1 MPAESSSEEGREQ
14 DPAPGERNRVIDEQD
29 PILDELAKL
38 MSAPDLERAIAH
50 LQDHLGLLDPALD
63 TWLGQALDRCAA
75 EGMDGYVPLL
85 TYWQDLLRDCR
96 ERGFVAAMEA
106 RGAVVPGT
114 DWIAPYLERIQELTP
129 LADRGDADA
138 LAETAGIWLR
148 IAETAEAREE
158 HPELRAAACNNAA
171 QAMIRRSDDPAEAL
185 ALLHAALNLLPP
197 RSPQRPGI
205 LLNLARATAA
215 REPTRAA
222 EAIELVQ
229 EALRADPGLRE
240 AAGEALRDVASSVS
254 AGDGRGPSLRSIDAA
269 LAIERGLLAGE
280 YPTDG
285 GPGLAAAIM
294 AEYLVQ
300 RHALSGDE
308 DDIRQAV
315 FAAEQSVG
323 HAPEGS
329 QDGVERRH
337 RLAVVL
343 RDLYDATGDA
353 DALDRAIRL
362 HEESLDGLPPGEMRV
377 YHLHGLGVARRH
389 RYLSRGDRDDLEAA
403 VRAHEEMH
411 ALAEPGVEPY
421 GVVLNAYGNTLRQR
435 YLASGDAAD
444 LDKAVLLHREDIART
459 RGPARVMSVNALAT
473 DLRHVYASTGDV
485 GALEEAVEALR
496 EVLTAGVTGQ
506 ERDRAW
512 MTLAGCLFHKFQA
525 FGDAESGNESIRI
538 MEEVLTRTPRSAA
551 ERAVRAGNLGAF
563 LLMRTREEDRPD
575 EARPDEVR
583 LDRAEE
589 LLAEAAAAAVG
600 MEKARHLVNLGTC
613 VSRRAGHSDSE
624 PSVRRFVGLVEE
636 ALDLCP
642 PDAPFAAGVQL
653 NLAAAYRD
661 LHRITADPAALT
673 RGLDLLRDGGALGI
687 VRQPEAMLATSRGWG
702 EYAAANGLPAQA
714 AEAYGFALDAL
725 DRVVGGSAL
734 REHKQRWLSQVEGL
748 ATAAAAAY
756 VEAGDAWKAVVAL
769 ERGRARLL
777 ADVLAGDAAET
788 GTLTMSHPRLAEAY
802 REAGARLHDLRGQAL
817 QPVAADWLPMAAG
830 FDRARRDLDE
840 ALARI
845 REQPGFER
853 FRLPDPAGDVIRAAR
868 SGPLAYLMAGDRGGY
883 ALLADG
889 GSATAHPLPLRRQD
903 VVARLSDYLDG
914 YEQAGTDAR
923 RWHRVLDETTR
934 WLWDAAMGP
943 LLNLVSGEQPLAVV
957 PTWLLALLPLHAAWA
972 PDPEAPT
979 GRRFAID
986 RRPLMFAPNAG
997 IAARAMPDG
1006 AKTERLL
1013 AVEDPQPVSAPPL
1026 SFVKYEIDAAVQAF
1040 PEARRLSGPEATRE
1054 AVLTGIDGHGLLH
1067 FACHG
1072 YADWGQVLNSYL
1084 LLSGDQRLTLR
1095 DLLVMPVR
1103 GRLVVLSACET
1114 ALPQAALSDEVIG
1127 LATGFLQAGAAGVVG
1142 SMWRVSDASTALLL
1156 SRFYALWKGKGHPA
1170 AALRDAQRWL
1180 RDATNAELT
1189 AAYPDLMH
1197 RYAPIPEPLRAAW
1210 GTGRDFSH
1218 PAYWA
1223 AFTYMGAS

>member
-1 MPAESSSEEGREQ
+1 MSAESSPEEGGEQ
-14 DPAPGERNRVIDEQD
+14 DPALDEQD
-29 PILDELAKL
+29 PILAELAEL
-38 MSAPDLERAIAH
+38 MSRPDLERAIAY

-63 TWLGQALDRCAA
+63 TWLVHALDRCAA
-75 EGMDGYVPLL
+75 EGMDDYVPLL
-85 TYWQDLLRDCR
+85 TYWRDLLRDCR
-96 ERGFVAAMEA
+96 ERGFVAALEA
-106 RGAVVPGT
+106 RGAVVQGT
-114 DWIAPYLERIQELTP
+114 DWIVPYLERIEELTP
-129 LADRGDADA
+129 LADRGDAAA

-148 IAETAEAREE
+148 VAETAEAGED
-158 HPELRAAACNNAA
+158 HPDLCAAARNNAA
-171 QAMIRRSDDPAEAL
+171 QAMIRGSGDPAEAA
-185 ALLHAALNLLPP
+185 ALLHGALDLLPP

-215 REPTRAA
+215 RDPARVA
-222 EAIELVQ
+222 EAIELVR
-229 EALRADPGLRE
+229 EAVRADPGLRE
-240 AAGEALRDVASSVS
+240 AAGDALRDVAFHVS
-254 AGDGRGPSLRSIDAA
+254 AGDGRGPSIQSIDAA
-269 LAIERGLLAGE
+269 LAIERRLLAGE
-280 YPTDG
+280 YPTAG
-285 GPGLAAAIM
+285 GPGLTAAIM
-294 AEYLVQ
+294 AGYLTR

-315 FAAEQSVG
+315 LAAEQAVD
-323 HAPEGS
+323 HTPEGS
-329 QDGVERRH
+329 EDRVERLH

-343 RDLYDATGDA
+343 RDLSDATGDA

-362 HEESLDGLPPGEMRV
+362 HEESLDGLPPSEMRV
-377 YHLHGLGVARRH
+377 YHLHGLGVARRY
-389 RYLSRGDRDDLEAA
+389 RYLSRGRREDLDAA

-421 GVVLNAYGNTLRQR
+421 DAVLNVYGNTLRQR

-444 LDKAVLLHREDIART
+444 LDKAVLLHREDVART
-459 RGPARVMSVNALAT
+459 RGPARVTSVNALAT
-473 DLRHVYASTGDV
+473 DLRHVYESTGDV
-485 GALEEAVEALR
+485 GALEEAVESLR
-496 EVLTAGVTGQ
+496 EAITASVAGQ

-512 MTLAGCLFHKFQA
+512 MTLASCLVHKFQA
-525 FGDAESGNESIRI
+525 FGDAGSGAEAIRI
-538 MEEVLTRTPRSAA
+538 MEEVLSRTPRSAT

-563 LLMRTREEDRPD
+563 LLGQTREEERPD
-575 EARPDEVR
+575 EAR

-589 LLAEAAAAAVG
+589 LLTEAAASAVG
-600 MEKARHLVNLGTC
+600 MERARHLVNLGTC

-624 PSVRRFVGLVEE
+624 PSARRFVGLLEE

-642 PDAPFAAGVQL
+642 PDAPFAAGARL

-673 RGLDLLRDGGALGI
+673 RGLDLLRDGCALGTA
-687 VRQPEAMLATSRGWG
+687 RQPEAVLMTSRGWG
-702 EYAAANGLPAQA
+702 EYAVANGLLEPA

-725 DRVVGGSAL
+725 DRVVGGSVL

-777 ADVLAGDAAET
+777 ADAIAGDAAET
-788 GTLTMSHPRLAEAY
+788 GVLTLSHPRLAGAY
-802 REAGARLHDLRGQAL
+802 REAEARLRDLQGQAL
-817 QPVAADWLPMAAG
+817 QPVAGDWLPMAAG

-853 FRLPDPAGDVIRAAR
+853 FRLPDPAGDVLRAAR

-883 ALLADG
+883 ALLVDG
-889 GSATAHPLPLRRQD
+889 GSVTAHPLPVRRQD
-903 VVARLSDYLDG
+903 VVARLSG
-914 YEQAGTDAR
+914 YFDAYERAGTDVR
-923 RWHRVLDETTR
+923 LWHRVLDETTR
-934 WLWDAAMGP
+934 WLWEAAMGP
-943 LLNLVSGEQPLAVV
+943 LLDLVPGERPLTVV
-957 PTWLLALLPLHAAWA
+957 PTWVLALLPFHAAWA

-986 RRPLMFAPNAG
+986 RRPLTFAPNAG
-997 IAARAMPDG
+997 IAARSAPDG

-1026 SFVKYEIDAAVQAF
+1026 SFVKYEIDAAVRAF
-1040 PEARRLSGPEATRE
+1040 PEARRLSGREATRE
-1054 AVLTGIDGHGLLH
+1054 AVLAGIDGHGLLH

-1084 LLSGDQRLTLR
+1084 LLSGDRPLTLR
-1095 DLLVMPVR
+1095 DLLVRQAR

-1114 ALPQAALSDEVIG
+1114 ALPQAALADEVIG

-1156 SRFYALWKGKGHPA
+1156 SRFYALWKGRGHPA
-1170 AALRDAQRWL
+1170 VALRDAQRWL
-1180 RDATNAELT
+1180 RDATNAELS
-1189 AAYPDLMH
+1189 AAYPELMNH
-1197 RYAPIPEPLRAAW
+1197 YAPIPEPLRAAW
-1210 GTGRDFSH
+1210 GMGRDFSH